1 MSGMLGG
8 GSSQPQQQQPTSST
22 VTQTN
27 LPAWAQ
33 PYSEKL
39 LGQAGALTDI
49 NQNPYQQYQGQ
60 RLADFTPMQQQ
71 AFSNVGNMQVSPQNQ
86 QATNMAGAAG
96 LGSLG
101 AGQQYNQMATNPYA
115 TQAFMSPYQQ
125 NVTDYQKQQAVMDYN
140 RGAPAAGSAASKAG
154 AFGGSR
160 QAIVE
165 SEANRSLQNQ
175 LAGIQA
181 TGSQNAF
188 QNAQQ
193 AMQYGAG
200 LGMQGYNQALQGAS
214 TLGQLGQNQ
223 YNQQTGINAAQQQ
236 VGAQQQA
243 FNQQGL
249 TNQYQDFL
257 NQQNYPYQQ
266 LGFMSD
272 ILHGTPTG
280 GITSA
285 QTSQAAPTAF
295 NNMMSLGLGAYG
307 ASKLMAKGGA
317 IKGYKEGGAV
327 KGFAGG
333 GITGGMSLEAQF
345 NLAKMMSPTQL
356 ESISSGQQ
364 RSEISPA
371 VAAAALP
378 LAVENATAS
387 AGAQAQQELA
397 KSPGTVIDRM
407 MAQHQPAQM
416 PEDQGG
422 VASLPA
428 ENMNDVAQA
437 AEGGVMGYA
446 SGGGVQHFQDEGEVK
461 LPASERRPF
470 TAAEEKAWYERAY
483 AEQRR
488 IREAA
493 AAAKAIPAA
502 AAAAETIPAAAAA
515 DKASLFSRMRA
526 GAQPTGGFN
535 PEMPGAGKLIG
546 GGAKL
551 LGKAFL
557 PFTAYDTASTALSLA
572 GAPTS
577 ALRRFYGADPD
588 DRSILGDAG
597 YRARAAVDSLN
608 PFADS
613 PLTAENLR
621 KFGDN
626 APAAPAA
633 SSAPPA
639 RVAAPVA
646 APPPPPPSDKAR
658 TRTPPSGIESLNASP
673 EALARMQANI
683 DASKAAAAPA
693 QERAGIAALEQ
704 AGPPAPPAPTGFDA
718 FRRKVTSASQGYL
731 DEATKLLS
739 GMTATDS
746 EKNEAKAHATG
757 IAFIRAAAALR
768 EMGPSGNNQ
777 AKAMEALAKGAQDYT
792 TETKADK
799 KAALAA
805 GMSLAMAKAHL
816 AQGDTKIAADMLN
829 HSEKLLMDDKRLA
842 VEHGQWTAEREDKHL
857 LAMAQIDHLRD
868 QAGVMRQ
875 QGILYGA
882 QATEYPS
889 RINKNEAESAWYRN
903 RPLTGA
909 ITPAIRDKAADNADK
924 IIKNISELSA
934 WKSKFPNDTLP
945 DLRNRIYNSELARL
959 SGVDTKP
966 KSAQV
971 DSVPN
976 AAEVAGRVS
985 P

>member
-8 GSSQPQQQQPTSST
+8 GSSQPQQQQPTSTT
-22 VTQTN
+22 VTNTN

-33 PYSEKL
+33 PYSENL
-39 LGQAGALTDI
+39 LGQASALTDI

-86 QATNMAGAAG
+86 QATGLAGMAG

-101 AGQQYNQMATNPYA
+101 AGQQYNQMATNPGA
-115 TQAFMSPYQQ
+115 VSAFMSPYA
-125 NVTDYQKQQAVMDYN
+125 QAAIDPTLQEN
-140 RGAPAAGSAASKAG
+140 QRQFDIANTGRQAAAARSG

-160 QAIVE
+160 QAIE
-165 SEANRSLQNQ
+165 QSEAQRNLGYLQSDT
-175 LAGIQA
+175 QA
-181 TGSQNAF
+181 KGMQNAF

-193 AMQYGAG
+193 AQQFGAN
-200 LGMQGYNQALQGAS
+200 LGMQGYNQALQGAN

-317 IKGYKEGGAV
+317 IKGYKEGGAI

-356 ESISSGQQ
+356 KSISSGQQ
-364 RSEISPA
+364 RSEISSA

-407 MAQHQPAQM
+407 MAQHQPAQL
-416 PEDQGG
+416 PENQGG

-446 SGGGVQHFQDEGEVK
+446 GGGGVQHFQSQGQVPFQPVLPFSLRRGSEGEKQRDAQSRANEMAMNTGAPLPFPPPETSEFETPEAGGMARLRGEVE
-461 LPASERRPF
+461 PAS
-470 TAAEEKAWYERAY
+470 
-483 AEQRR
+483 
-488 IREAA
+488 
-493 AAAKAIPAA
+493 
-502 AAAAETIPAAAAA
+502 
-515 DKASLFSRMRA
+515 SLSE
-526 GAQPTGGFN
+526 PPVT
-535 PEMPGAGKLIG
+535 
-546 GGAKL
+546 
-551 LGKAFL
+551 
-557 PFTAYDTASTALSLA
+557 
-572 GAPTS
+572 
-577 ALRRFYGADPD
+577 
-588 DRSILGDAG
+588 
-597 YRARAAVDSLN
+597 
-608 PFADS
+608 
-613 PLTAENLR
+613 
-621 KFGDN
+621 
-626 APAAPAA
+626 AAPAA
-633 SSAPPA
+633 
-639 RVAAPVA
+639 APVA
-646 APPPPPPSDKAR
+646 
-658 TRTPPSGIESLNASP
+658 TPAVASPRKPTSGIESLNASP

-683 DASKAAAAPA
+683 DAAKAAAAPA
-693 QERAGIAALEQ
+693 QEPAGIAALEQ
-704 AGPPAPPAPTGFDA
+704 AGPPAPTGFDA
-718 FRRKVTSASQGYL
+718 FQRKVTSASQGYL

-792 TETKADK
+792 TETKADR
-799 KAALAA
+799 KAAVAA

-816 AQGDTKIAADMLN
+816 AQGDTKIAAEMFN
-829 HSEKLLMDDKRLA
+829 HSEKLLLDDKKLA
-842 VEHGQWTAEREDKHL
+842 MEHGQWTAEREDKHQ
-857 LAMAQIDHLRD
+857 LAMAQIAHLRE
-868 QAGVMRQ
+868 QAGLM
-875 QGILYGA
+875 GA
-882 QATEYPS
+882 QTEQAQAEA
-889 RINKNEAESAWYRN
+889 RIGIPAKSAYYRN
-903 RPLTGA
+903 AGA
-909 ITPAIRDKAADNADK
+909 AATSGAAKIGAQETIAQRTASINSAKDILADITSPPATKKAARDYLQSVFTSGIATPLPR
-924 IIKNISELSA
+924 SVQLPETGVSA
-934 WKSKFPNDTLP
+934 KDIL
-945 DLRNRIYNSELARL
+945 E
-959 SGVDTKP
+959 
-966 KSAQV
+966 
-971 DSVPN
+971 
-976 AAEVAGRVS
+976 
-985 P
+985 